1 MAVAESLRGKRVF
14 VTGHTGFKGSWL
26 VMLLHRA
33 GAHVTG
39 YSLKPPT
46 NPSLFEAAAVR
57 ELVESHHEADIRD
70 TTTLTAAVKASQP
83 DVVMHLAA
91 QPLVRLSHRDPLETF
106 STNVVGTASVLD
118 AVRGLNSACSVI
130 AVTSDKCYEPHDD
143 GRPHDESDPMG
154 GRDPYSAS
162 KGAAELVAAAYRRS
176 YFPPERLAEHGVQL
190 ATVRAGNVI
199 GGGDWAEDRIV
210 TDIVRH
216 LVAGRPVPVR
226 NPAAIRPWQHVLEPL
241 SGYLALA
248 EAMLAEPGPHWCMGW
263 NFGPAAGDD
272 ITVRDL
278 TEIFIDAW
286 GAGSWE
292 DRHDPRAPIETHVL
306 RLAIEKALAAL
317 PWRPRLSG
325 RDAIHRT
332 AAWFRTFA
340 STPAAARSLCEA
352 DIEAYLTQSGMA
364 SSANGSPQRKQ
375 GESATH
381 HPEHPRSRVG
391 LPKQA

>member
-1 MAVAESLRGKRVF
+1 MAIGEGLRGKRVF

-26 VMLLHRA
+26 VMLLDRA
-33 GAHVTG
+33 GADITG
-39 YSLKPPT
+39 YSLAPPT
-46 NPSLFEAAAVR
+46 NPSLFEAARLR
-57 ELVESHHEADIRD
+57 ELVADHHEADIRD
-70 TTTLTAAVKASQP
+70 APRLASAVAAAQP

-91 QPLVRLSHRDPLETF
+91 QPLVRLSHREPLETF

-118 AVRGLNSACSVI
+118 AVRGLSSPCAVI
-130 AVTSDKCYEPHDD
+130 VVTSDKCYEPHDE
-143 GRPHDESDPMG
+143 GRPPMESSSLC

-176 YFPPERLAEHGVQL
+176 YFPSERLPEHGVQL

-216 LVAGRPVPVR
+216 LIAGRPVPVR
-226 NPAAIRPWQHVLEPL
+226 NPAAVRPWQHVLEPL

-248 EAMLAEPGPHWCMGW
+248 EAMLAEPSPHWCTGW

-278 TEIFIDAW
+278 TKIFMDAW

-306 RLAIEKALAAL
+306 RLKIDKALAAL

-332 AAWFRTFA
+332 AAWFRNFA
-340 STPAAARSLCEA
+340 STPAAAQALCDA
-352 DIEAYLTQSGMA
+352 DIVAYESTVSSLEAA
-364 SSANGSPQRKQ
+364 
-375 GESATH
+375 
-381 HPEHPRSRVG
+381 VG
-391 LPKQA
+391 

>member
-33 GAHVTG
+33 GACVTG
-39 YSLKPPT
+39 YSLAPST
-46 NPSLFEAAAVR
+46 TPSLFEAAAVR
-57 ELVESHHEADIRD
+57 DLVESHHEADIRD
-70 TTTLTAAVKASQP
+70 AARLAAAVRAAQP

-118 AVRGLNSACSVI
+118 AVRALGNPCATIV
-130 AVTSDKCYEPHDD
+130 VTSDKCYEPHDD
-143 GRPHDESDPMG
+143 GRPHDESDSMG

-241 SGYLALA
+241 AGYLALA
-248 EAMLAEPGPHWCMGW
+248 EAMLAEPGPRWCTGW
-263 NFGPAAGDD
+263 NFGPASGAD
-272 ITVRDL
+272 ITVREL
-278 TEIFIDAW
+278 AEIFIDAW
-286 GAGSWE
+286 GSGSWE
-292 DRHDPRAPIETHVL
+292 DTHDPRAPIETHVL
-306 RLAIEKALAAL
+306 RLAIDKAVADL
-317 PWRPRLSG
+317 PWRPRL
-325 RDAIHRT
+325 DAHEAIRRT
-332 AAWFRTFA
+332 AAWFRGFA
-340 STPAAARSLCEA
+340 TAPASARSLCEA
-352 DIEAYLTQSGMA
+352 DIAAYESLD
-364 SSANGSPQRKQ
+364 NQRFPSDTI
-375 GESATH
+375 GAIG
-381 HPEHPRSRVG
+381 RV
-391 LPKQA
+391 P

>member
-1 MAVAESLRGKRVF
+1 MAIAESLRGKRVF
-14 VTGHTGFKGSWL
+14 ITGHTGFKGSWL
-26 VMLLHRA
+26 VMLLHRT
-33 GAHVTG
+33 GARVTG
-39 YSLKPPT
+39 YSLQPPT
-46 NPSLFEAAAVR
+46 NPSLFEAAAIR
-57 ELVESHHEADIRD
+57 DLVESHHEADIRD

-118 AVRGLNSACSVI
+118 AVRGLKSPCSVVV
-130 AVTSDKCYEPHDD
+130 VTSDKCYEPHDD

-162 KGAAELVAAAYRRS
+162 KGAAELVTAAYRRS

-226 NPAAIRPWQHVLEPL
+226 NPAAIRPWQHVLEPV

-248 EAMLAEPGPHWCMGW
+248 EAMLNEPSPRWCTGW
-263 NFGPAAGDD
+263 NFGPAAGGD
-272 ITVRDL
+272 ITVREL
-278 TEIFIDAW
+278 AEIFIEAW

-292 DRHDPRAPIETHVL
+292 DVHDPRAPIETHVL
-306 RLAIEKALAAL
+306 RLAIDKARSAL
-317 PWRPRLSG
+317 PWQPRLTAHE
-325 RDAIHRT
+325 AIRRT
-332 AAWFRTFA
+332 AAWFRAFTAAPA
-340 STPAAARSLCEA
+340 SARSLCEA

-375 GESATH
+375 GGSATH

>member
-1 MAVAESLRGKRVF
+1 MEIGEGLRGKRVF

-26 VMLLHRA
+26 VMLLQRA

-39 YSLKPPT
+39 YSLASPT
-46 NPSLFEAAAVR
+46 NPSLFETANLR
-57 ELVESHHEADIRD
+57 ELVAEHHEADIREASR
-70 TTTLTAAVKASQP
+70 LASAVAAAQP

-91 QPLVRLSHRDPLETF
+91 QPLVRLSHREPLETF

-118 AVRGLNSACSVI
+118 AVRALGKPCAVI
-130 AVTSDKCYEPHDD
+130 VVTSDKCYEPHDD
-143 GRPHDESDPMG
+143 GRPHDEADPMG

-176 YFPPERLAEHGVQL
+176 YFASDRLADHGVQL

-199 GGGDWAEDRIV
+199 GGGDWAEDRII

-216 LVAGRPVPVR
+216 LAADRPVPVR
-226 NPAAIRPWQHVLEPL
+226 NPAAVRPWQHVLEPL

-248 EAMLAEPGPHWCMGW
+248 EAMLAEPAARWCTGW

-286 GAGSWE
+286 GSGSWE
-292 DRHDPRAPIETHVL
+292 DRYDPRAPIETHVL
-306 RLAIEKALAAL
+306 RLRIDKALAAL

-340 STPAAARSLCEA
+340 TAPAEARALCEA
-352 DIEAYLTQSGMA
+352 DIVAYEASV
-364 SSANGSPQRKQ
+364 SSTEAAIG
-375 GESATH
+375 
-381 HPEHPRSRVG
+381 
-391 LPKQA
+391 